1 MGFPETPSS
10 VEHTPPRA
18 EPGTMPASST
28 RPDLRVVLACLCLG
42 ALVGRWT
49 APSGPAC
56 EDAVFRRYGDPKV
69 YDRAEIHPA
78 PASPSPRGSFSFSDA
93 RGTYERREFE
103 TMEGEDPDD
112 PPYVNIVRTF
122 PGQLRSGDV
131 HKCHQVNVLAFG
143 RARVTTV
150 EDGRERTRIV
160 AGGDR
165 VVIPAHTPHLYEF
178 LEDTVMTESW
188 VHARDRTRCAFEAW
202 FHAPLRGRVGDPK
215 KTFASGQTPERATRR
230 RADAKRKR

>member
-1 MGFPETPSS
+1 
-10 VEHTPPRA
+10 
-18 EPGTMPASST
+18 MPASST

-150 EDGRERTRIV
+150 EKDGRERTRV
-160 AGGDR
+160 VTGGDR

-202 FHAPLRGRVGDPK
+202 FHAPLRERVGDPK
-215 KTFASGQTPERATRR
+215 KTFARDERGNVRRQPATSDEPLYRYI
-230 RADAKRKR
+230 DTS

>member
-1 MGFPETPSS
+1 
-10 VEHTPPRA
+10 
-18 EPGTMPASST
+18 MPASST
-28 RPDLRVVLACLCLG
+28 RTNPRVVIACLCLG

-69 YDRAEIHPA
+69 YERPEITPA

-103 TMEGEDPDD
+103 SVAGEDPDD
-112 PPYVNIVRTF
+112 PPYVNIVRTV

-150 EDGRERTRIV
+150 EKDGRERTRV
-160 AGGDR
+160 VTGGDR

-202 FHAPLRGRVGDPK
+202 FHAPLRERVGDPK
-215 KTFASGQTPERATRR
+215 KTFARDERGNVRRQPATSDEPLSRYI
-230 RADAKRKR
+230 DTS

>member
-49 APSGPAC
+49 APSGWAC
-56 EDAVFRRYGDPKV
+56 EDAVFDQHGDPKI
-69 YDRAEIHPA
+69 YARAEVDPA
-78 PASPSPRGSFSFSDA
+78 PAGDAPRGSFSFSDA

-103 TMEGEDPDD
+103 AMEGDDPDD

-150 EDGRERTRIV
+150 DERGRERTRIV

-202 FHAPLRGRVGDPK
+202 FHAPLRDRVGDPK
-215 KTFASGQTPERATRR
+215 KSFAERR
-230 RADAKRKR
+230 RGDAETTSETKR

>member
-1 MGFPETPSS
+1 
-10 VEHTPPRA
+10 
-18 EPGTMPASST
+18 MPASST
-28 RPDLRVVLACLCLG
+28 RLDLRVVLACLCLG

-49 APSGPAC
+49 APSGWAC
-56 EDAVFRRYGDPKV
+56 EDAVFDQHGDPKI
-69 YDRAEIHPA
+69 YARAEVDPA
-78 PASPSPRGSFSFSDA
+78 PAGDAPRGSFSFSDA

-103 TMEGEDPDD
+103 AMEGDDPDD

-143 RARVTTV
+143 RARVTTTD
-150 EDGRERTRIV
+150 ERGRERTRIV

-215 KTFASGQTPERATRR
+215 KTFASGQTPERTTTRR
-230 RADAKRKR
+230 RADAKRKERRRLHTT

>member
-1 MGFPETPSS
+1 MRCSI
-10 VEHTPPRA
+10 
-18 EPGTMPASST
+18 ASGIQRCTTAST
-28 RPDLRVVLACLCLG
+28 
-42 ALVGRWT
+42 
-49 APSGPAC
+49 
-56 EDAVFRRYGDPKV
+56 
-69 YDRAEIHPA
+69 
-78 PASPSPRGSFSFSDA
+78 FSDA

-103 TMEGEDPDD
+103 AMEGEDPDD

-122 PGQLRSGDV
+122 PGHLRSGDV
-131 HKCHQVNVLAFG
+131 HPCHQVNVLAFG
-143 RARVTTV
+143 RARVTIV

-202 FHAPLRGRVGDPK
+202 FHAPLRDRVG
-215 KTFASGQTPERATRR
+215 ERARARRRDVSPRDAQGDAFLTRR
-230 RADAKRKR
+230 AT

>member
-1 MGFPETPSS
+1 
-10 VEHTPPRA
+10 
-18 EPGTMPASST
+18 
-28 RPDLRVVLACLCLG
+28 
-42 ALVGRWT
+42 
-49 APSGPAC
+49 
-56 EDAVFRRYGDPKV
+56 
-69 YDRAEIHPA
+69 
-78 PASPSPRGSFSFSDA
+78 
-93 RGTYERREFE
+93 
-103 TMEGEDPDD
+103 MEGEDPDD

-122 PGQLRSGDV
+122 PGHLRSGDV
-131 HKCHQVNVLAFG
+131 HPCHQVNVLAFG

-202 FHAPLRGRVGDPK
+202 FHAPLRDRVGDPK
-215 KTFASGQTPERATRR
+215 KTFAANARARDAETSRRETPRLTSF
-230 RADAKRKR
+230 